1 MKKKKVL
8 EMLAEVVL
16 EQKGNGQWGTAHVYR
31 STSNSFSSF
40 LSLYKLGVDI
50 SFPQLTPALL
60 KSYESHLREKGCSW
74 NTVATYMKMLK
85 AVYNR
90 AVDQSLATF
99 VPRLFKHVRT
109 TPCNERKRAL
119 DTDEMHRI
127 LQTEEND
134 LNRFHH
140 LQETSIVA
148 DKEPAAE
155 HSEEADRAIPDSVGF
170 QMNPSTARQY
180 FILMFLLR
188 GIPFVD
194 IAYLKQGDI
203 RRGVLYYRRRK
214 TGKPLC
220 VALTKEAE
228 ALIER
233 LRNRNTH
240 PSDYLFPFLRSPE
253 GSEKAY
259 REYQSA
265 LRCFNRHLKELPR
278 QVGGCFS
285 PLSSYAA
292 RHTWATM
299 AYHCEVHPGIIS
311 EAMGH
316 SSIAITEIYLKP
328 FQNEKIDL
336 ANRQVIDYVKHFSC

>member
-74 NTVATYMKMLK
+74 NTVATYMKVLK

-109 TPCNERKRAL
+109 TPCNERKKAL

-127 LQTEEND
+127 LQMEE
-134 LNRFHH
+134 
-140 LQETSIVA
+140 
-148 DKEPAAE
+148 
-155 HSEEADRAIPDSVGF
+155 DSVSSGHLPKAASADVSKVPIDGNAEGMGQRGSASLRQ
-170 QMNPSTARQY
+170 QMTPSTARQY

-194 IAYLKQGDI
+194 IAYLKRGDI
-203 RRGVLYYRRRK
+203 RGGVLYYRRRK

-220 VALTKEAE
+220 VTLTKEAKL
-228 ALIER
+228 LIER
-233 LRNRNTH
+233 LRNRSN
-240 PSDYLFPFLRSPE
+240 SSSGYLFPFLHSPE
-253 GSEKAY
+253 GSEEAY

-265 LRCFNRHLKELPR
+265 LRRFNHHLKRLSR
-278 QVGGCFS
+278 LIGGCIS

-328 FQNEKIDL
+328 FQNEKIDS
-336 ANRQVIDYVKHFSC
+336 ANRQVIDYVKHYSC